1 MYWRERACGS
11 APPGVAPH
19 PSVLQRTLSFR
30 AQSWPAFSSTPV
42 LTRCSLQVRRFFF
55 SYLSKALLQSLQTH
69 LGISGIHVF
78 FASTNSAVLV
88 GEEGQGMISGRWRS
102 GEKEGLC
109 SQHLRLCSC
118 CGLAAGGAWK
128 DENLLGGGG
137 CGPQLPDGQ
146 LGDSGGHAP
155 TPPPAPASSLMS
167 SSSSSVPGSTSNKD
181 CTCAAGRLG
190 HPL

>member
-1 MYWRERACGS
+1 MRV
-11 APPGVAPH
+11 APGPLGVAPH

-88 GEEGQGMISGRWRS
+88 RGEGQGVISGRWRS

-118 CGLAAGGAWK
+118 CGLAAGGA
-128 DENLLGGGG
+128 
-137 CGPQLPDGQ
+137 
-146 LGDSGGHAP
+146 
-155 TPPPAPASSLMS
+155 
-167 SSSSSVPGSTSNKD
+167 
-181 CTCAAGRLG
+181 
-190 HPL
+190 